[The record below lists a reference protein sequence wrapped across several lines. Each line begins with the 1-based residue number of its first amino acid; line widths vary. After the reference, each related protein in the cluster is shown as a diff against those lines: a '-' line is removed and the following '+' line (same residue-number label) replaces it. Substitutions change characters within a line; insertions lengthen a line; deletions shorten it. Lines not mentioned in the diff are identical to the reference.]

1 MTKKHFE
8 ALINRFSDVERL
20 AKEGGESGGGGH
32 ILAFL
37 LKIIVTNL
45 KKKPFSLLSH
55 LLYTVQSSSLLINF
69 LFFFADMAMTKT
81 FFFPVMKIFAF
92 SNLDRCK

>member
-20 AKEGGESGGGGH
+20 AKEGGESGGGGD

-37 LKIIVTNL
+37 PKIIVTNL
-45 KKKPFSLLSH
+45 KKK
-55 LLYTVQSSSLLINF
+55 NF
-69 LFFFADMAMTKT
+69 LIVVPFTVHST
-81 FFFPVMKIFAF
+81 
-92 SNLDRCK
+92 

>member
-45 KKKPFSLLSH
+45 KKKTFLIVVPF
-55 LLYTVQSSSLLINF
+55 TVHSTK
-69 LFFFADMAMTKT
+69 FFFANQFLVLLCRHGYDQD
-81 FFFPVMKIFAF
+81 VLF
-92 SNLDRCK
+92 SRYEDIRIQQPRQM

>member
-1 MTKKHFE
+1 MTKTHFE

-20 AKEGGESGGGGH
+20 AKEGGKSGGGGH
-32 ILAFL
+32 ILTFL

-69 LFFFADMAMTKT
+69 LFFADMAMTKT